1 MATPVQFRTSP
12 PVEALKPGGRT
23 PMGGRGVRSM
33 SPPPKLL
40 HYEVSPRKRS
50 RHAKHSH
57 VQRPYLDF
65 EKMQQVSVFEF
76 YLVLVSPYLG
86 QCY

>member
-23 PMGGRGVRSM
+23 PIGTRGVRSM

-50 RHAKHSH
+50 RHTKHSH

-65 EKMQQVSVFEF
+65 EKMQQVSVFIC
-76 YLVLVSPYLG
+76 L
-86 QCY
+86 